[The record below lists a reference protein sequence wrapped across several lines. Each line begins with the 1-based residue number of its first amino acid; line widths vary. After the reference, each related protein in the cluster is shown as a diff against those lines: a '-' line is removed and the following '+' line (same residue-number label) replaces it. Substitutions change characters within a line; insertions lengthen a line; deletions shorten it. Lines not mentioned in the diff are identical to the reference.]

1 MTFHQWHDGN
11 FISMNGQV
19 TGRVL
24 SKDSSSHTLRCLH
37 QWACIMGGDR
47 PMDSNLC
54 SSPECT
60 NTAKLRCPT
69 CIELKLRDSYFC
81 SQKCFKSSWAF
92 HKLIHLACTGSPE
105 QYNPW
110 PYYHFTG
117 LLRPAPMG
125 QKREVPDTIMKPDY
139 AFRPDGVSESEQIAR
154 NINEIKV
161 LDDDEIE
168 SMRTV
173 CKLAREVLD
182 EAARA
187 CEPGITTD
195 HIDAV
200 VHEACIERDCYPS
213 PLGYH
218 QFPKSVCTSV
228 NEVVC
233 HGIPDMRK
241 LENGDICNVD
251 VTVYHRGFHGDLNET
266 FLVGDKVKEETR
278 KLVKVTYECLQHA
291 IDLVRPGV
299 RFREIGNVIQKH
311 ANAHGFSVVKTYCGH
326 GIHRLFHTVPNVPHY
341 ASSFWLSFLENK
353 AMGIMKAGNTFTI
366 EPMINAGGHNNE
378 RWPDNW
384 TAVTSDGKPSAQ
396 FEQTLL
402 VTESGCDVLT
412 ARNTGRP
419 WFMDQLE
426 KSYS

>member
-1 MTFHQWHDGN
+1 MKEQ
-11 FISMNGQV
+11 II
-19 TGRVL
+19 GRAF
-24 SKDSSSHTLRCLH
+24 SEDSSSHTLRRVH
-37 QWACIMGGDR
+37 QWACTMGGDQQV
-47 PMDSNLC
+47 DGNLC
-54 SSPECT
+54 SSPECA
-60 NTAKLRCPT
+60 NAAKLRCPT

-81 SQKCFKSSWAF
+81 SKECFKNSWPF

-110 PYYHFTG
+110 PYYHFSG

-139 AFRPDGVSESEQIAR
+139 ALRADGISESEQVAR
-154 NINEIKV
+154 SINEIKV

-182 EAARA
+182 EAARV

-251 VTVYHRGFHGDLNET
+251 VTIYHRGFHGDLNET
-266 FLVGDKVKEETR
+266 FLIGDMVKEETR

-291 IDLVRPGV
+291 IDIVRPGV
-299 RFREIGNVIQKH
+299 RFREIGSVIQKH
-311 ANAHGFSVVKTYCGH
+311 ANSHGFSVVKTYCGH

-341 ASSFWLSFLENK
+341 AKNK
-353 AMGIMKAGNTFTI
+353 ATGVMKAGNTFTI

-426 KSYS
+426 KNYSPN